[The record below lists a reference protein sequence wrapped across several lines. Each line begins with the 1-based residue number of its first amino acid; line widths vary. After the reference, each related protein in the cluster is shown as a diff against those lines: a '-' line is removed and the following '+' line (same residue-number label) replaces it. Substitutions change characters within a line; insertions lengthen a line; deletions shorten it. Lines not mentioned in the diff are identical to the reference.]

1 MISGA
6 GLAQWLDDPQR
17 QHASG
22 EAADRLAEKWRRHSL
37 FADLEAELAS
47 IETGNGAAARAAAE
61 RFMARGD
68 EIAELASDL
77 IAASAADPF
86 FRPPFLTIASDI
98 NTGFL
103 LFGDANL
110 TIAIGVIGADSLAAK
125 KSGERGATS
134 IGFTGL
140 DTVFHWLQAGGATLS
155 FWEAEPAGPDFT
167 GAGAGHCRKVGQR
180 QIADGEQFVLDGR
193 RESFVIE
200 HASSD
205 MICLQAAILAG
216 AGPLAVEYD
225 SKSLAFAGASSTDE
239 VSSRTQMMVSLL
251 RLMDRSDAIP
261 EITGLLDSPHF
272 YTRWHIMREFLAMDA
287 TAALPHLQQMAAG
300 DPHPEVRAAAG
311 QTLALFFSQEE
322 AA

>member
-6 GLAQWLDDPQR
+6 GLAQWLEDPQR
-17 QHASG
+17 QRASG
-22 EAADRLAEKWRRHSL
+22 EAADRLAEKWRHHPL
-37 FADLEAELAS
+37 FTDLEAALAANEPKTS
-47 IETGNGAAARAAAE
+47 AAVLQAAE
-61 RFMARGD
+61 QFMARED
-68 EIAELASDL
+68 EIAELVRDL

-103 LFGDANL
+103 LFGDPDL
-110 TIAIGVIGADSLAAK
+110 TIALGVIGADALAAK

-140 DTVFHWLQAGGATLS
+140 DTVFHWLKAGEATLS
-155 FWEAEPAGPDFT
+155 FWEADPAGPDFVGT
-167 GAGAGHCRKVGQR
+167 DSAFCRRVGQR
-180 QIADGEQFVLDGR
+180 RIEDGERFLLDGR
-193 RESFVIE
+193 RQSFVME

-251 RLMDRSDAIP
+251 RLMDRADAIP
-261 EITGLLDSPHF
+261 DIEGLLESPHF
-272 YTRWHIMREFLAMDA
+272 YTRWHIMREFLAMDPA
-287 TAALPHLQQMAAG
+287 TALPHLQRLAAD
-300 DPHPEVRAAAG
+300 DPHPEVRDAAR
-311 QTLALFFSQEE
+311 QTLELFFGHEE